1 MYVYRAAYIIHTL
14 YINKKTPQIRNKEHI
29 KHHSNMR
36 GKHGSKFAAPRGKD
50 ISSMKK
56 PEKESE
62 SKIHLKELKSRKRTN
77 LAFIHLDRAEKLAL
91 DLLKICGDTTEK
103 FAELTQIDEGVR
115 TSTGLLVVEKQEQ
128 IQQNG
133 KEFREKI
140 EEIHNLIVPH
150 VKLVKNYVKDVE
162 HSGTSYNAASTQSLD
177 TEEAT
182 TTLKSGPERSM
193 YGSRLE
199 LRLASERHA
208 LLQKMLAI
216 EKMKMMEMIPETETA
231 VGEDEEEEGSDPHA
245 SNNSKK
251 RKR

>member
-1 MYVYRAAYIIHTL
+1 MKGT
-14 YINKKTPQIRNKEHI
+14 
-29 KHHSNMR
+29 
-36 GKHGSKFAAPRGKD
+36 HGSKVTAPRGKD

-77 LAFIHLDRAEKLAL
+77 LALFHLDRAEKLAL
-91 DLLKICGDTTEK
+91 DLLKICGDTAEK
-103 FAELTQIDEGVR
+103 FAELTQIDEGIR

-150 VKLVKNYVKDVE
+150 VKLVKNYTKD
-162 HSGTSYNAASTQSLD
+162 SKNRTNPAYLDAMGTSAQD
-177 TEEAT
+177 TI
-182 TTLKSGPERSM
+182 SGPPRNM
-193 YGSRLE
+193 YSSRLE
-199 LRLASERHA
+199 LKLESERYT
-208 LLQKMLAI
+208 LLKEMMCMEK
-216 EKMKMMEMIPETETA
+216 EKMSERAAMNVESEERK
-231 VGEDEEEEGSDPHA
+231 DEHQMQDA
-245 SNNSKK
+245 FQDSKK